1 MAAIVIQPHVKKK
14 MTPRKLLPMP
24 WDKKKSTPRRGHAP
38 GLTAEQQRRRLEEL
52 ARRLGDEVIG

>member
-1 MAAIVIQPHVKKK
+1 MGQ
-14 MTPRKLLPMP
+14 
-24 WDKKKSTPRRGHAP
+24 KKSTPRRGHAP